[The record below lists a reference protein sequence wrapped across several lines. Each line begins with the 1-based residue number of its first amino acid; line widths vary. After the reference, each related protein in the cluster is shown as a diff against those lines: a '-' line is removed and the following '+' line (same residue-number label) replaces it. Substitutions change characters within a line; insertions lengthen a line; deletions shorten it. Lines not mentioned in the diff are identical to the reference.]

1 MSSAVYDAFASA
13 LAGQNERVVLLP
25 HPRVTFLAQ
34 NFSGK
39 AALVARIS
47 LKPDQVVPDGKG
59 FTVAT
64 DRSGSDDFVRIAS
77 IEAGTS
83 LLFLKLVD
91 YVLERT
97 AEARDADEAAV
108 LFVSAVEEFKRFAQR
123 KAGRL
128 SEEEIRGLVAE
139 LLLLKHLH
147 AGDEERTWDVFHS
160 WGGPFGALHDFEFA
174 AGNAIEVKSTHRPPS
189 EIRISVPAQARP
201 VPDGLDLVVLPL
213 EKVAPGADADVV
225 FHDLVAEVGAIAASY
240 GGDVADLWESA
251 LNALGLDLSDEFYGQ
266 WRFLRGDWLRFF
278 VTEDFPAILDAD
290 IPPAVVKVSYS
301 LRLDGLSDFSASFDE
316 LDVLP

>member
-1 MSSAVYDAFASA
+1 VSSAVYEAFASA
-13 LAGQNERVVLLP
+13 LGGKNERVVLLP
-25 HPRVTFLAQ
+25 HPRITFLAQ
-34 NFSGK
+34 NFNGK

-47 LKPDQVVPDGKG
+47 LRLDQVVSDGKG

-77 IEAGTS
+77 IEVGAS

-97 AEARDADEAAV
+97 ADASDADEAAALLV
-108 LFVSAVEEFKRFAQR
+108 TAVDEFRRFSQR

-139 LLLLKHLH
+139 ILLLKHLH
-147 AGDEERTWDVFHS
+147 AGDKERTWDVFHS

-189 EIRISVPAQARP
+189 EIRISVPAQARA

-225 FHDLVAEVGAIAASY
+225 FHDLIAEVGVIAASH

-251 LNALGLDLSDEFYGQ
+251 LTALGLDVSDEFYGQ
-266 WRFLRGDWLRFF
+266 WRFLRGEWLRFV
-278 VTEDFPAILDAD
+278 VTDDFPGIREAD
-290 IPPAVVKVSYS
+290 ISPAVIKVSYS
-301 LRLDGLSDFSASFDE
+301 LRLDALSDFTASFDE
-316 LDVLP
+316 LDVMP